1 MTKPVISKVK
11 QKTVI
16 DIYDGISEL
25 LIEDN
30 PEFLTINNISK
41 RSGYSIGNIY
51 HHFKNIDEVIEKFV
65 LDRIEKRGLIIL
77 DFIKNAP
84 PTITAKELILFIN
97 NENFELLA
105 KRLPKVVFL
114 FLVSKLFDQP
124 SVKEKFKEINS
135 NQATA
140 IEAMINRNETNTFNK
155 LSYDEIEMALQM
167 CSIAARAPIMLGYK
181 LALTKSH
188 QDMTLAILITLFAK

>member
-11 QKTVI
+11 QKTAI

-65 LDRIEKRGLIIL
+65 LDRIEKRGLIII

-114 FLVSKLFDQP
+114 FLASKLFDQP
-124 SVKEKFKEINS
+124 SVKKNLK
-135 NQATA
+135 
-140 IEAMINRNETNTFNK
+140 R
-155 LSYDEIEMALQM
+155 
-167 CSIAARAPIMLGYK
+167 SIVIRQLR
-181 LALTKSH
+181 LRR
-188 QDMTLAILITLFAK
+188 